1 MIDRLIPYSAEVY
14 QGLITYY
21 YQTISP
27 VHIAALGI
35 GLFLIVLSAR
45 YSKRGGLIGQ
55 VVMAAFWVW
64 NGVVFHGQF
73 LIDLNWAA
81 QYFGYAFIA
90 QGALMAIYA
99 FAQRDI
105 VYKPEPGRRTAS
117 CVLIVLAMTFSP
129 TVAAILE
136 TPISH
141 AHLFGVTPLTIIL
154 TSIGTW
160 LATYQRPPWIL
171 MIIPVLWAGWEL
183 LTTQTLGLWSDCAFA
198 GITLL
203 SAAGMIIYSRRSNH

>member
-14 QGLITYY
+14 QGLFTYY

-27 VHIAALGI
+27 VHIAALGLGI
-35 GLFLIVLSAR
+35 FLVVLSAR

-55 VVMAAFWVW
+55 MVIAGLWVW
-64 NGVVFHGQF
+64 NGVVFHNQF

-90 QGALMAIYA
+90 QGAVIAIYA
-99 FAQRDI
+99 YVQRD
-105 VYKPEPGRRTAS
+105 VVCKPGPGTRTTS
-117 CVLIVLAMTFSP
+117 GVLIIFAMTFSP

-141 AHLFGVTPLTIIL
+141 SQLFGVTPLTIIL
-154 TSIGTW
+154 ASVGTW
-160 LATYQRPPWIL
+160 LVAYQRPPLAL
-171 MIIPVLWAGWEL
+171 MIIPVLWAGWEV
-183 LTTQTLGLWSDCAFA
+183 LTTHNLGLWSDCAFA
-198 GITLL
+198 GIALA
-203 SAAGMIIYSRRSNH
+203 SAAGMFIYSRTSKH

>member
-14 QGLITYY
+14 QGLYTYY

-27 VHIAALGI
+27 AHIAALGV
-35 GLFLIVLSAR
+35 GLYLVVLCSR
-45 YSKRGGLIGQ
+45 YSRRGGLIGQ
-55 VVMAAFWVW
+55 MVIAALWMW
-64 NGVVFHGQF
+64 NGIVFHGQF

-90 QGALMAIYA
+90 QGAVIAGYA
-99 FAQRDI
+99 YTKRDD
-105 VYKPEPGRRTAS
+105 VYKPEPDTRVAS

-141 AHLFGVTPLTIIL
+141 TQLFGVTPLTAIL
-154 TSIGTW
+154 ASVGTW
-160 LATYQRPPWIL
+160 LAAYRRPPL
-171 MIIPVLWAGWEL
+171 MLVIIPILWAGWEI
-183 LTTQTLGLWSDCAFA
+183 LTAQNLGLWSDCVFA
-198 GITLL
+198 GVTLL
-203 SAAGMIIYSRRSNH
+203 SATGVIIYSRRSNH

>member
-14 QGLITYY
+14 QGLFTYY

-35 GLFLIVLSAR
+35 GLFLVVLSAR

-55 VVMAAFWVW
+55 MVLAALWVW
-64 NGVVFHGQF
+64 NGVVFHGQC
-73 LIDLNWAA
+73 LADLNWAA

-90 QGALMAIYA
+90 QGALITIYVYV
-99 FAQRDI
+99 QRDT
-105 VYKPEPGRRTAS
+105 VYKPTPGTRTAS
-117 CVLIVLAMTFSP
+117 GVIIILAMTFSP

-141 AHLFGVTPLTIIL
+141 SQLFGVTPLTIIL
-154 TSIGTW
+154 ASIATW
-160 LATYQRPPWIL
+160 LTAYQRPPLAL
-171 MIIPVLWAGWEL
+171 MIIPILWAGWEV
-183 LTTQTLGLWSDCAFA
+183 LTTQNLGLWSDCAFA
-198 GITLL
+198 AIALA
-203 SAAGMIIYSRRSNH
+203 SAAGVIIYSRTAKH